1 MLNLKL
7 IVLPALCFFLSSC
20 TNHYSN
26 SGGDMTN
33 YQFIGDWQGNGTD
46 SEGNEF
52 SFYAKVSHLGDN
64 KYRILILDK
73 LDTLKK
79 PMHVMDG
86 ILENNRFSYTSD
98 EGLYEGGGS
107 LGEDL
112 FEGYY
117 KGQVDGT
124 FKMWRIK

>member
-7 IVLPALCFFLSSC
+7 IVLLALCFFLSSC

-98 EGLYEGGGS
+98 DGLYEGGGS
-107 LGEDL
+107 LEEDL